1 MRRECNGAKHDTEA
15 TDHRLAGGGRGAFPM
30 GLKRDLRGP
39 VDLWEV
45 RMQA

>member
-1 MRRECNGAKHDTEA
+1 MRRQCNGAKHDTEA
-15 TDHRLAGGGRGAFPM
+15 TDQQFTAGGRGAFRM

-39 VDLWEV
+39 VDLSEV